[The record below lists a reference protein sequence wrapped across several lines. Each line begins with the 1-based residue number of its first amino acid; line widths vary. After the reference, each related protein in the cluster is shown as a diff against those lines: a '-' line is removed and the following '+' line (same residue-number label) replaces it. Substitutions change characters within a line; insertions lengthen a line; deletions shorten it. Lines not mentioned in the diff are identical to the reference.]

1 MNECY
6 ISCSVPKNDN
16 CEKKWTETAEW
27 SWQTE
32 ASKRE
37 GVRALKRGW
46 LISFFLFWFQSRN
59 VDVLSAVSLSS
70 AYLTFPSSLTILM
83 LFDVAGRNFPWGHR
97 LCLLVICLSTTGVP
111 SSSSEDLAILLHEG
125 QDSLTCTCFLLLYLK
140 SSPLPLCTFFS

>member
-1 MNECY
+1 MNECC

-16 CEKKWTETAEW
+16 CEKKWTETVEL

-32 ASKRE
+32 ASKCV
-37 GVRALKRGW
+37 GVRAPKRGW
-46 LISFFLFWFQSRN
+46 LISFFLFWFQSRS

-83 LFDVAGRNFPWGHR
+83 LFDVTGRNFPWGHL

-125 QDSLTCTCFLLLYLK
+125 QDSLTCTCFLPLYLK
-140 SSPLPLCTFFS
+140 SSPLLLCTFFS